1 MSKYMTLS
9 IRANDVPCYG
19 EIEADS
25 LKYCIYKIVEFL
37 HDQTI
42 DGDNHLAYL
51 LDNEHLEMEILEDE
65 GVAILRDRGENTY
78 ISLSK
83 EKLFEHAIQKDFR
96 IEKDNYVEKKES

>member
-1 MSKYMTLS
+1 
-9 IRANDVPCYG
+9 
-19 EIEADS
+19 
-25 LKYCIYKIVEFL
+25 
-37 HDQTI
+37 
-42 DGDNHLAYL
+42 
-51 LDNEHLEMEILEDE
+51 MEILEDE

>member
-9 IRANDVPCYG
+9 IRAHEAPCYG

-25 LKYCIYKIVEFL
+25 LKQCIYKIAEFL
-37 HDQTI
+37 YDQKI

-51 LDNEHLEMEILEDE
+51 LDNEHMEMEILENE
-65 GVAILRDRGENTY
+65 GIAILRDRGENTY

-83 EKLFEHAIQKDFR
+83 EKLFEYAIQKDFR
-96 IEKDNYVEKKES
+96 IEKDNYSKQKED

>member
-1 MSKYMTLS
+1 MNKYMMLS

-25 LKYCIYKIVEFL
+25 LKHCIYKIVEFL
-37 HDQTI
+37 YDQKI

-51 LDNEHLEMEILEDE
+51 LDNEGLDMSILEDE
-65 GVAILRDRGENTY
+65 GVAILMDKGENTY

-96 IEKDNYVEKKES
+96 IEKDNYSVKKES